1 MKEETHTLIAYRLN
15 RARESLEE
23 AKLLLERGHSNTY
36 VNRLYYA
43 CFYAV
48 SALLLSRGLSSTRHS
63 GVRSLFHQNF
73 VKSGLI
79 DKKLGQ
85 LYDRFFDNRQKGDY
99 ADLVRFDPNEVRDW
113 YNEAQEFVE
122 ASENLL
128 KKVGRVRIKRDQPN
142 KPDKP
147 NKRNQRY

>member
-1 MKEETHTLIAYRLN
+1 MKEETRILITYRLE

-23 AKLLLERGHSNTY
+23 AGILLEREYGNTF

-48 SALLLSRGLSSTRHS
+48 SALLLTRGLSSARHS
-63 GVRSLFHQNF
+63 GIRSLFHQNF

-79 DKKLGQ
+79 DPELGQ
-85 LYDRFFDNRQKGDY
+85 LYDRLFDNRQKGDY

-113 YNEAQEFVE
+113 YDEAFEFVE
-122 ASENLL
+122 NVQNIVKNELE
-128 KKVGRVRIKRDQPN
+128 G
-142 KPDKP
+142 
-147 NKRNQRY
+147 QR